1 MAVIASESASVLLNL
16 NPLNV
21 YFESMEKNISTM
33 FNQLA
38 DVDMMGFYIIVI
50 ISVFFHSSYR

>member
-50 ISVFFHSSYR
+50 ISVFFP

>member
-38 DVDMMGFYIIVI
+38 DVDIVGLYIIVI
-50 ISVFFHSSYR
+50 ISVFFYSSYR